1 MSLPTRLPAVRAATK
16 GRTPSRVQRRLIEP
30 YDDSEAARE
39 LAFQHTAF
47 CQTSLPYRDPGD
59 EMREWQRTCSR
70 EGVNAHHEDVGH
82 GSYGT
87 I

>member
-1 MSLPTRLPAVRAATK
+1 VRAATK
-16 GRTPSRVQRRLIEP
+16 GRTPSRVQRRPIEP

-59 EMREWQRTCSR
+59 EMREWQHTSGARQGAQASVQKGALPPSLR
-70 EGVNAHHEDVGH
+70 
-82 GSYGT
+82 
-87 I
+87 